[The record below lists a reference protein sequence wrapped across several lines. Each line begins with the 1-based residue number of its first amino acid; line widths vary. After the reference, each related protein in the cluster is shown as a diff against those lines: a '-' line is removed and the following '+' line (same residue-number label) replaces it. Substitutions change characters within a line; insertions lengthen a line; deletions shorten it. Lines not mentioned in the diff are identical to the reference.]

1 MDPTRQNYKGPTRWL
16 ADSAFTTYFGKPA
29 FHTYG
34 KGNTNPVVGGNIY
47 GQYMLSHNVNPE
59 SGRNL
64 PQYQQVYPNALK
76 YGLQKGTRQPELPRK
91 PTPVHGAKPAEPEV
105 KTVADTKRNPI
116 MPADGP
122 RTIAEKV
129 GLDKAPRIK
138 INPPIVEKKPPVAA
152 KRQKSPKKKA
162 KKQHHAAAEEN
173 GTAPQPEE
181 RQVYSHVDFA
191 IDEDQDIGDADEEDT
206 TTEQQETA
214 PNENVDFT
222 NQLPQQHQEYVAL
235 CEHPTGHK
243 VDVKEL
249 DPRSYQFAPA
259 CWIQRIRPAG
269 RATFRS
275 EQLYNVLTQ
284 NQ

>member
-1 MDPTRQNYKGPTRWL
+1 M
-16 ADSAFTTYFGKPA
+16 
-29 FHTYG
+29 
-34 KGNTNPVVGGNIY
+34 NPVVGGNIY

-76 YGLQKGTRQPELPRK
+76 HGLQKGTRQPELPRK
-91 PTPVHGAKPAEPEV
+91 PTPVHGAKPADPEV

-129 GLDKAPRIK
+129 GLEKAPRIK

-162 KKQHHAAAEEN
+162 KKQHQAAVEE
-173 GTAPQPEE
+173 TAAPQLEGD

-191 IDEDQDIGDADEEDT
+191 IDEDQDIGDADEEEQT
-206 TTEQQETA
+206 TSEQHETVS
-214 PNENVDFT
+214 NENVD
-222 NQLPQQHQEYVAL
+222 H
-235 CEHPTGHK
+235 TGQK
-243 VDVKEL
+243 VDIKEL

-259 CWIQRIRPAG
+259 CW
-269 RATFRS
+269 T
-275 EQLYNVLTQ
+275 
-284 NQ
+284 